1 MHITHIATIYT
12 DLPEKFGL
20 PRQSMLADRL
30 RGEIVFEE
38 AFRDPR
44 ALQGIEGFDYL
55 WLVWGFEN
63 QNKDEKQSLSGHD
76 GRSAAE
82 SEAQVHMSIPGKTQ
96 GIETKLKTGRM
107 SATGSKDE
115 PEAAE
120 TAGLEERSSKG
131 TERETPNRD
140 ADGRGVQFRP
150 LVRPPR
156 LGGNEYMG
164 VFATRSPFRP
174 NPLGLSCV
182 KLEAV
187 RLDDPRGPV
196 LVVSGID
203 MRSGTKIYD
212 IKPYLPYV
220 ESHPDA
226 RSGFAGEHASHRL
239 RVVVSEGEGTGAP
252 ESLESA
258 EDTSQTS
265 GMETEVGFKPTR
277 VEVGDGFKTPPSG
290 VLEPSS
296 TPTGTTPTGAP
307 STGAIPPGTAD
318 SSPFPVSWSP
328 AQIDALLQLLA
339 QDPRPAYHD
348 DPARIY
354 GLSYAGRNVT
364 FRVEGDTLYLLKI
377 E

>member
-1 MHITHIATIYT
+1 MNLTHIATIYT

-63 QNKDEKQSLSGHD
+63 RKPGEEPARPGCND
-76 GRSAAE
+76 AE
-82 SEAQVHMSIPGKTQ
+82 E
-96 GIETKLKTGRM
+96 
-107 SATGSKDE
+107 
-115 PEAAE
+115 
-120 TAGLEERSSKG
+120 
-131 TERETPNRD
+131 
-140 ADGRGVQFRP
+140 FRP

-187 RLDDPRGPV
+187 RQDDPRGPV

-239 RVVVSEGEGTGAP
+239 RVVVSVGEGENTP
-252 ESLESA
+252 ESPEA
-258 EDTSQTS
+258 VVDVSQS
-265 GMETEVGFKPTR
+265 PR

-296 TPTGTTPTGAP
+296 TPTGTTTTGTVLTGTTPTGA
-307 STGAIPPGTAD
+307 TL
-318 SSPFPVSWSP
+318 FPASWSP

-348 DPARIY
+348 DPTRIY

>member
-55 WLVWGFEN
+55 WLGWGFEN

-82 SEAQVHMSIPGKTQ
+82 SEAQVHKSIPGKTQ

-131 TERETPNRD
+131 TEREASNRD

-187 RLDDPRGPV
+187 RPDDPRGPV

-239 RVVVSEGEGTGAP
+239 RVIVSEGEGENTP
-252 ESLESA
+252 ESPEA
-258 EDTSQTS
+258 VVDVSQS
-265 GMETEVGFKPTR
+265 PR

-296 TPTGTTPTGAP
+296 TPTGATSSTGATPTGA
-307 STGAIPPGTAD
+307 T
-318 SSPFPVSWSP
+318 PFPTSWSP
-328 AQIDALLQLLA
+328 AQIEALLQLLS

-348 DPARIY
+348 DPNRIY

-364 FRVEGDTLYLLKI
+364 FRVEGDTLYLLQI